1 MDGFMIGIQNARP
14 TDPWA
19 QAEVTKSLSNRLKS
33 SSISSLKD
41 MKLEQDS
48 QPQIA
53 EFRRLFQ
60 VVEVLNLRTGSRATA
75 SLQTTTN
82 AVT

>member
-1 MDGFMIGIQNARP
+1 MIGIQNARP

-19 QAEVTKSLSNRLKS
+19 QAEVTKSLSNPSNRLKS

-82 AVT
+82 AGT